1 MAIKKGDQ
9 LKGGDITLGSDAW
22 NVADGFTK
30 IKILRLLIQLDRYD
44 TIAQFSTEEF
54 DEDYNFDQNFI
65 NKRRCEAIERFIS
78 ALRQLLGN
86 VLFALRKEDLAGVSS
101 DLKRVKQLQ
110 TFLPD
115 LYSTKMDEVSKEVL
129 FEINENLFQK
139 ILLILQEIKDKINTP
154 LNKAG
159 LIFRPTEEIDLDKIM
174 GEIIDGG

>member
-1 MAIKKGDQ
+1 MAKKE
-9 LKGGDITLGSDAW
+9 GGDITLGSDAW
-22 NVADGFTK
+22 NVADGYTK

-44 TIAQFSTEEF
+44 TIAQFGTEEF
-54 DEDYNFDQNFI
+54 DEDLQLDQNTL

-86 VLFALRKEDLAGVSS
+86 VYFALRKEDFAGV
-101 DLKRVKQLQ
+101 DNDIKRVKQLQ
-110 TFLPD
+110 GFLPK
-115 LYSTKMDEVSKEVL
+115 LYSTKTDEVSKEVIFESNEIL
-129 FEINENLFQK
+129 FNK

-174 GEIIDGG
+174 AEIIDGG